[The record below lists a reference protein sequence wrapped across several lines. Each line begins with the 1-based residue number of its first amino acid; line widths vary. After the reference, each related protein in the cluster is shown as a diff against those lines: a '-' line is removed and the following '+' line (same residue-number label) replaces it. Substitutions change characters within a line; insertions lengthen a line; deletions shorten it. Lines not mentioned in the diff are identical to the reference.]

1 MKHFKDG
8 GSPLGKTGLRVD
20 IKGDP
25 SDPKNM
31 EQAIKTLKRKTM
43 QEGMI
48 KDMRR
53 IEYYEKGS
61 ERRRREFS
69 EAVKRAS
76 KKQKQIIDAL
86 NGIKEEKKEKRPG
99 LNVPRK

>member
-8 GSPLGKTGLRVD
+8 GGPFGKTGLRVD
-20 IKGDP
+20 IKGDQ

-53 IEYYEKGS
+53 IEYYETPS

-69 EAVKRAS
+69 EAVKRAK
-76 KKQKQIIDAL
+76 KKQQQIAETL
-86 NGIKEEKKEKRPG
+86 
-99 LNVPRK
+99 

>member
-8 GSPLGKTGLRVD
+8 GSTIGKSGLRVD

-25 SDPKNM
+25 TDPKNM
-31 EQAIKTLKRKTM
+31 EQAIKTLKRKVM

-61 ERRRREFS
+61 ERSRREFS
-69 EAVKRAS
+69 EAVKRWK
-76 KKQKQIIDAL
+76 KKQQQIVENL
-86 NGIKEEKKEKRPG
+86 
-99 LNVPRK
+99 